1 VRLLFCGVRG
11 STPAPGPDFVRVGGH
26 TSCVALAHDDE
37 EFTLVLDAGTGIR
50 RVTDHL
56 AGRAFRGTLLLTH
69 LHWDHVQGLPFFAAG
84 DRDGSQ
90 VRVFMPEQVGPDGRT
105 REPAEVLALAM
116 SPPHFPIG
124 PDGLRGDWRFDA
136 LKPGSYQIEGFDVRA
151 FDVPHKGGRTFGY
164 RITDAV
170 SSVAYMPDHLPA
182 RETNDEI
189 ARECAGVDLLIHDAQ
204 FVAQER
210 AVADLYGHATV
221 DDALALAEQCGARRL
236 ALFHHSPARPDD
248 DVEAIGQA
256 VIEAGAV
263 RGIDVMVAREEVV
276 VDCGSRAG

>member
-1 VRLLFCGVRG
+1 MKLLFCGVRG
-11 STPAPGPDFVRVGGH
+11 STPSPGPEFVRVGGH
-26 TSCVALAHDDE
+26 TSCVAVAHDDRS
-37 EFTLVLDAGTGIR
+37 FTLLLDAGTGIR
-50 RVTDHL
+50 RVTEQL
-56 AGRAFRGTLLLTH
+56 EGRAFAGSLLLTH

-84 DRDGSQ
+84 DRDDSQ

-170 SSVAYMPDHLPA
+170 SSVAYLPDHFPA

-189 ARECAGVDLLIHDAQ
+189 AGECAGVDLLIHDAQ
-204 FVAQER
+204 FVAKER

-248 DVEAIGQA
+248 DVEAIGQT
-256 VIEAGAV
+256 VIEAGAA

-276 VDCGSRAG
+276 VDCGIRAG